1 MAYLQTGRWDIDGNG
16 SRGDLTIDGHLGH
29 VFGDG
34 LAPAGDRYCINSCAL
49 AFEPAPPAHGRDRPG
64 RPGW

>member
-1 MAYLQTGRWDIDGNG
+1 MAYLQTGRWDIDSNG
-16 SRGDLTIDGHLGH
+16 SRGDLPIDGHLGH

-34 LAPAGDRYCINSCAL
+34 PAPTGDRYCINSCAL